1 MENKEFFS
9 LFSEFRFEV
18 KIEKP
23 LELIS
28 HSNVISTNSLSP
40 VIANAM
46 EKFKLG
52 EAGLLSMIFLVL
64 QL

>member
-28 HSNVISTNSLSP
+28 HSNLLYYWFRVGGEATNSTY
-40 VIANAM
+40 NM
-46 EKFKLG
+46 
-52 EAGLLSMIFLVL
+52 
-64 QL
+64 